1 MDYSE
6 SQCLIQVLTVGTRL
20 DENGRGV
27 PKLGADYCMILQLV
41 VTPTQDPA
49 SLSVHSL
56 MCFYATTAS
65 RRCRHICLSNSKVC
79 WKPIMKWPDFEA
91 DPGPL
96 KLILSCITTPY
107 A

>member
-41 VTPTQDPA
+41 VTPTQHRILHHCQFIALCVFMPLLLRVDVDIFA
-49 SLSVHSL
+49 CQILKSVGSL
-56 MCFYATTAS
+56 
-65 RRCRHICLSNSKVC
+65 
-79 WKPIMKWPDFEA
+79 
-91 DPGPL
+91 
-96 KLILSCITTPY
+96 
-107 A
+107 